1 MDPAGGIMRIAYFVN
16 SFNAINWGGQATSA
30 GLKRLVEQNYPHAEF
45 VPLNL
50 PKLPFRHCAPLR
62 AFFEHKLARAILA
75 DNVAGVASNLRRLN
89 ISLTLFNGFDTV
101 CFNGEGAIHARSGHL
116 IRLMGMLY
124 YFKHAGCFVSA
135 LNQTVDL
142 GRPSLARKVVAHV
155 YRTLDYVSAREP
167 VSFRELVALGVRAQL
182 VPDAAYALPRLSETE
197 IEALTS
203 GLNLPPH
210 FIGVTGSSALSKSS
224 TRTMDRLLTLIH
236 AHYQMPIV
244 FLANAKT
251 DIALA
256 KALSQK
262 HGFLTIQPPVRY
274 EQAMAVVAKAHLIIG
289 GRQHP
294 NIFAAMHR
302 VPFVPFR
309 GNTHKMEGVVEL
321 LGYPLHVLPWNSDA
335 RVIQGAFL
343 DVDRLYDAIRAIDAP
358 RVTTLVLSQK
368 GEAAK

>member
-1 MDPAGGIMRIAYFVN
+1 MRIAYFVN
-16 SFNAINWGGQATSA
+16 SFNAINWGGQATSS
-30 GLKRLVEQNYPHAEF
+30 GLKRLVDLNYPHAEF
-45 VPLNL
+45 VPLDI

-62 AFFEHKLARAILA
+62 SLFEHQLARAILA
-75 DNVAGVASNLRRLN
+75 DDVAGVALNLRRMN
-89 ISLTLFNGFDTV
+89 IPMTLFNGFDTV

-116 IRLMGMLY
+116 IRLMGMLW

-142 GRPSLARKVVAHV
+142 GGPSLARQVVAHV
-155 YRTLDYVSAREP
+155 YRALDFVSAREP

-182 VPDAAYALPRLSETE
+182 VPDAAYALPRLSETQIGE
-197 IEALTS
+197 LTA
-203 GLNLPPH
+203 GLNLPAR

-224 TRTMDRLLTLIH
+224 TRTMDRLLTLIR
-236 AHYQMPIV
+236 AHYPMPIV

-256 KALSQK
+256 RALRRK
-262 HGFLTIQPPVRY
+262 HGFLIVQPPVRH
-274 EQAMAVVAKAHLIIG
+274 EQAMAVVARAHLIVG

-321 LGYPLHVLPWNSDA
+321 LGYPLRVLPWSSEDRA
-335 RVIQGAFL
+335 IEAAFQEA
-343 DVDRLYDAIRAIDAP
+343 DRRYDAIRAIDAP
-358 RVTTLVLSQK
+358 RVTTIVLSQQD
-368 GEAAK
+368 EAAK

>member
-1 MDPAGGIMRIAYFVN
+1 MRIAYFIN
-16 SFNAINWGGQATSA
+16 TFNTINWGGQATST
-30 GLKRLVEQNYPHAEF
+30 GLKRLVALNYPHAEF
-45 VPLNL
+45 VPLDL

-62 AFFEHKLARAILA
+62 AFVEHHLARAILA
-75 DNVAGVASNLRRLN
+75 DDVAGVARNLRRLN
-89 ISLTLFNGFDTV
+89 IPLTLFQGFDTV
-101 CFNGEGAIHARSGHL
+101 CFNGEGAIHAKSGHL

-142 GRPSLARKVVAHV
+142 GRQSLARQVVAHV
-155 YRTLDYVSAREP
+155 YRTLDYISAREP

-182 VPDAAYALPRLSETE
+182 VPDAAYALPRLSETQ
-197 IEALTS
+197 IEQLTA

-210 FIGVTGSSALSKSS
+210 FIGVTGSSALSPSS
-224 TRTMDRLLTLIH
+224 TRAMDRLLTCIR
-236 AHYQMPIV
+236 AHYSMPIV

-256 KALSQK
+256 KALSRK
-262 HGFLTIQPPVRY
+262 HPFLIIQPPVRY

-294 NIFAAMHR
+294 NIFAAIHR

-321 LGYPLHVLPWNSDA
+321 LGYPLQVLSWTSDDRA
-335 RVIQGAFL
+335 IEDALR
-343 DVDRLYDAIRAIDAP
+343 DVDRLYETIRGIDP
-358 RVTTLVLSQK
+358 PQVTTLVLSRTD
-368 GEAAK
+368 EATR